1 MPSYFG
7 WQSPAASL
15 ANFFTKF
22 STLFKNGGDKMDSQQ
37 KKLMLEYL
45 KRHFTDEQIQDLLLK
60 YKGKYTGQNGLRK
73 KLAQLDKK
81 YFGKAYFP

>member
-1 MPSYFG
+1 
-7 WQSPAASL
+7 
-15 ANFFTKF
+15 
-22 STLFKNGGDKMDSQQ
+22 MDAQQ

-73 KLAQLDKK
+73 KLAQLDKE